1 MSITLKQIQRFQK
14 YFNIVEEV
22 HTIMHN
28 AVDITD
34 EALSDSL
41 KEQSN
46 LNKVFAKTTRDWY
59 RHKNQKSYGLT
70 IYFGGKPI
78 QQVSTTNDIV
88 KFIENAM
95 ESEII
100 KGYLNHYVEYNNL
113 NHNVNVTK
121 TAPFEWT
128 CTIDGKQFY
137 VDLNGSVYIL
147 NHKECFETPE
157 NLVKVMFQQLNC

>member
-1 MSITLKQIQRFQK
+1 MAITLKQIQRFQK
-14 YFNIVEEV
+14 YFNIVEEI
-22 HTIMHN
+22 HTITHN
-28 AVDITD
+28 AVNTTD
-34 EALSDSL
+34 ETLL
-41 KEQSN
+41 NFLNEKSN
-46 LNKVFAKTTRDWY
+46 LHKTFAKTNRNWY
-59 RHKNQKSYGLT
+59 RHKNQKSYGFA
-70 IYFGGKPI
+70 IYFGSEVV
-78 QQVSTTNDIV
+78 QQIDNTDDVI

>member
-14 YFNIVEEV
+14 YFNIVEEIY
-22 HTIMHN
+22 TITHN
-28 AVDITD
+28 AVDTTD
-34 EALSDSL
+34 ETLLDSL
-41 KEQSN
+41 KEKSN
-46 LNKVFAKTTRDWY
+46 LHKTFAKTNRNWY
-59 RHKNQKSYGLT
+59 RHKNQKSYGFA
-70 IYFGGKPI
+70 IYFGSEVV
-78 QQVSTTNDIV
+78 QQIDKTDDVI

-100 KGYLNHYVEYNNL
+100 KGYLNHYLQYNNL
-113 NHNVNVTK
+113 KHNVNVTK
-121 TAPFEWT
+121 TAPSEWT

-157 NLVKVMFQQLNC
+157 NLVKTMFQQLNC